1 MLGIHRAAPDF
12 DRLTPGMLGSCQSD
26 RAAPSAKPPCTAALQ
41 HRAEVP
47 LTEPCVMSCSLRDVA
62 IAIRQMPGLFAPP
75 RPARPA
81 LTARRG

>member
-12 DRLTPGMLGSCQSD
+12 DRLTPGMLGS
-26 RAAPSAKPPCTAALQ
+26 PSAKPPCTAALQ